1 MVRLG
6 RSKRQVGVLALAV
19 ALAMVSALAALADYR
34 ASAALSHDSPLAG
47 SSTIGDLGAIA
58 GLAAVLVALVSL
70 NLTWRERRSRRRSE
84 RRMARLVQGIDQ
96 ADALVTIVG
105 RKGQIEYVNRA
116 VEEATGY
123 AGEELL
129 KPRAGRWFPW
139 YAEERAF
146 EEVRDELLAG
156 RSYRGTVPCRRKDGT
171 AFLLEEHI
179 APMQEGKE
187 SPERYVSTA
196 RDVTQQRSLEERLSQ
211 LDRFDPLTGLP
222 HRRHFT
228 ELLESELA
236 QEVGGSSGVAV
247 LVMDL
252 ERFKYIND
260 VFSTEVGDEM
270 LRHVAGVLREL
281 AGPRG
286 TVGRLGSDEFGVIQ
300 PSATPAVEGPALAQ
314 RILGALARET
324 NIGGHDVTATLS
336 VGVALSPA
344 HGSDAGTLMKNA
356 DTALL
361 FAKSIGR
368 KGRNGRDAMHIFSQ
382 ELRDRAVEEYAIQ
395 RRVAAGFHNG
405 EYRIHYQPYCDLSTG
420 RIAGA
425 EALMRWDSRELGSV
439 SPGKFIPVLEESGL
453 IVEVGEWV
461 LRSACRQLRDW
472 RAAYPPLPVAVN
484 LSPVQF
490 GHRDLVGLVADAV
503 REHEIDPRYLTL
515 ELTESICTHDVGFT
529 ADLLGKLKGVGVSIS
544 IDDFGT
550 GYSSLSY
557 VKRLPADNLKI
568 DMSFVRDVTRDPDA
582 ASIVTAIT
590 GMARG
595 LGRQTIA
602 EGVETEEQR
611 KVLHLLR
618 CDLGQG
624 FHFGRPVAPEELARQ
639 LAMSS
644 AVAPAVPPAAP
655 LPERL
660 TEPPASH

>member
-1 MVRLG
+1 MRRG
-6 RSKRQVGVLALAV
+6 FSSRRIAVLALAA
-19 ALAMVSALAALADYR
+19 ALAAVSALAALTVYR
-34 ASAALSHDSPLAG
+34 ASAALSSHSPLAAG
-47 SSTIGDLGAIA
+47 SAIGDLGAIS

-70 NLTWRERRSRRRSE
+70 NLTWRERRHRHRSE

-96 ADALVTIVG
+96 ADALVTIVS

-116 VEEATGY
+116 VEETTGY

-129 KPRAGRWFPW
+129 SPRAGRWFPW

-146 EEVRDELLAG
+146 EEVREELVAG

-171 AFLLEEHI
+171 DFLLEEHI
-179 APMQEGKE
+179 APLQEGKE

-196 RDVTQQRSLEERLSQ
+196 RDVTRQRSLEERLSE
-211 LDRFDPLTGLP
+211 LDRLDPLTGLP
-222 HRRHFT
+222 HRRHFA
-228 ELLESELA
+228 ELLASELA
-236 QEVGGSSGVAV
+236 QGSGRASGVAV

-270 LRHVAGVLREL
+270 LRHVAGVLRDL

-324 NIGGHDVTATLS
+324 RIGGHDVAATVS
-336 VGVALSPA
+336 IGVALSPA

-368 KGRNGRDAMHIFSQ
+368 NGRNGRNVVRLFSQ
-382 ELRDRAVEEYAIQ
+382 ELRDRAVEDYAIQ
-395 RRVAAGFHNG
+395 RRVADGFRNG
-405 EYRIHYQPYCDLSTG
+405 EYRIHYQPYCDLATR

-425 EALMRWDSRELGSV
+425 EALMRWDSSELGAV
-439 SPGKFIPVLEESGL
+439 SPLKFIKVMEETGL
-453 IVEVGEWV
+453 ILDVGEWV
-461 LRSACRQLRDW
+461 LREACRQLRDW

-484 LSPVQF
+484 LSEIQF
-490 GHRDLVGLVADAV
+490 DHRDLVGLVADAV

-515 ELTESICTHDVGFT
+515 ELTESICIRDVGFA

-557 VKRLPADNLKI
+557 VKRLPVDNLKI
-568 DMSFVRDVTRDPDA
+568 DMSFVRDVTHDPDA
-582 ASIVTAIT
+582 ASIITAIT
-590 GMARG
+590 SMSRG
-595 LGRQTIA
+595 LELQTIA

-611 KVLHLLR
+611 KILHLLR

-624 FHFGRPVAPEELARQ
+624 FHFGR
-639 LAMSS
+639 
-644 AVAPAVPPAAP
+644 AVAPDELASQLAVPPAVTPADP
-655 LPERL
+655 LPKRL
-660 TEPPASH
+660 TDPPASH